1 MARIGFSFLNVGDK
15 VDVAYLNSRRAVND
29 AYIVN
34 DLTVVERDAE
44 RVLFDDDTEVYR
56 FNKRWS
62 YGTSAD
68 PARIV
73 KLH

>member
-1 MARIGFSFLNVGDK
+1 MARIGFSFLNVGNK
-15 VDVAYLNSRRAVND
+15 VDVAYLGSRRTGNE

-34 DLTVVERDAE
+34 DLTVVDRDTE

-56 FNKRWS
+56 FNKRWT
-62 YGTSAD
+62 YGTSAE

>member
-15 VDVAYLNSRRAVND
+15 VDVAYLSSRRAGTD

>member
-15 VDVAYLNSRRAVND
+15 VDVAYLGSRRAGND

-34 DLTVVERDAE
+34 DLTVVDRDAE

-56 FNKRWS
+56 FNKRWT
-62 YGTSAD
+62 YGTSAE